1 MKFGKQFEFYK
12 IPEWSEYYLDY
23 LELKIILKILDTRKK
38 RKFKPPLKVLKAII
52 NRENKDLNTS
62 FNYENNDA
70 SSSNM
75 TTILK
80 DDEEIE
86 KLNKINFEDDEKT
99 IKAEKEKEN
108 QKVVQ
113 LYNLLLE
120 FQKLSDEQKLI
131 KFIEI
136 YHSKLLIIQK
146 FFVKKINE
154 YNKLF
159 HNLKK
164 KIDTKHKEKKKDE
177 DEPENKERDELG
189 YAVSWKRAMSNLY
202 NYTSWLHSFYSI
214 NSLAIQKIQKKAI
227 KFFNFHLISST
238 EKTLKKEDEKFK
250 LQALS
255 SELIILRKKIK
266 VLYSEELTKGN
277 LSKATFELDQRLLG
291 GSRMKQTKLIFFY
304 LGVSIS
310 FFIFFLILN
319 SMESLDEKDMLPF
332 FPAFNY
338 SFCMILGMIGVG
350 IVLYILRKYRINYIY
365 IFDINS
371 KSSLGPGEIFQ
382 NGMLFLSLWNI
393 LLVCAK
399 LSINFNFFNSN
410 YALFSFIV
418 NIIMVTLIF
427 LPYHILYYTFRKG
440 IISTFIHNLVPY
452 GKNNVRFKDFF
463 LGEIITS
470 YTKPIC
476 SMILAYGLMA
486 CPKCRE
492 QNSREDYTRYN
503 IPCLIAVFYPYVIR
517 LLQCTN
523 KYYYTHLKFPHL
535 IGCFKAFGAMIFNIS
550 QWVYNKDKN
559 NNKAFYIYVS
569 LGMVTQTFMYWWE
582 LYVDWGLFRLNDN
595 HLFLRHKI
603 TYPKFVYYFAIVTDG
618 ILRYLWCFN
627 LFIYTIPSDYDELYN
642 FGTAVL
648 EIFRK
653 IQWTILRLENE
664 NLNNPEQ
671 YRTILSIPELPVD

>member
-23 LELKIILKILDTRKK
+23 LELKIILKILDNRKK
-38 RKFKPPLKVLKAII
+38 RKFKPPLKILKAII

-62 FNYENNDA
+62 VNYEN
-70 SSSNM
+70 SETSSNM

-80 DDEEIE
+80 DDEEIQE
-86 KLNKINFEDDEKT
+86 LNKINIEDDEKT
-99 IKAEKEKEN
+99 IKAEKQKEN
-108 QKVVQ
+108 EKVKQ
-113 LYNLLLE
+113 LYNLIIE

-136 YHSKLLIIQK
+136 YHSKILIIQN

-164 KIDTKHKEKKKDE
+164 KIDTKHKTEKQKDE
-177 DEPENKERDELG
+177 DEQENKERDELG

-238 EKTLKKEDEKFK
+238 EYKLKKEDEKFK
-250 LQALS
+250 LHALS

-266 VLYSEELTKGN
+266 VLYSEELTNGN
-277 LSKATFELDQRLLG
+277 LSKATQELDQRLLG
-291 GSRMKQTKLIFFY
+291 GSRIKQTKLIFFY

-338 SFCMILGMIGVG
+338 SLCMIFGMIGVG
-350 IVLYILRKYRINYIY
+350 ICLYILRKYRINYIY

-371 KSSLGPGEIFQ
+371 KSSLGPGEMFQ

-418 NIIMVTLIF
+418 NIMMVILIF

-440 IISTFIHNLVPY
+440 IITTFIHNLVPY

-463 LGEIITS
+463 LGEVITS

-476 SMILAYGLMA
+476 SMILAYNLMA
-486 CPKCRE
+486 CPKCRKA
-492 QNSREDYTRYN
+492 NSREDYNRNN
-503 IPCLIAVFYPYVIR
+503 IPCLIAMFYPFVIR
-517 LLQCTN
+517 LLQCIN

-535 IGCFKAFGAMIFNIS
+535 CGCFKAFGAIIFNIS
-550 QWVYNKDKN
+550 QWVYNNSQTDRN
-559 NNKAFYIYVS
+559 YYIYVT
-569 LGMVTQTFMYWWE
+569 LGFVIQTFMYWWE
-582 LYVDWGLFRLNDN
+582 LYVDWGLFRVNNN
-595 HLFLRHKI
+595 HLFLRDKI
-603 TYPKFVYYFAIVTDG
+603 TYPKFTYYIAIVTDG
-618 ILRYLWCFN
+618 ILRYLWSFN
-627 LFIYTIPSDYDELYN
+627 LFLYHIPTEYDELYN
-642 FGTAVL
+642 FGTAIL
-648 EIFRK
+648 EIIRK
-653 IQWTILRLENE
+653 IQWIIFRLENE